1 MGNSPDG
8 KHRLVHVLK
17 FILEN
22 CDEEYPAFSATDI
35 QAELS
40 AEEINI
46 NADRRAIYT
55 DIAAIRDVLGL
66 DIEGTPSGK
75 FRLKTRPFQ
84 YDDLCMIA
92 ECIYA
97 AKFISDDHARR
108 LIETLG
114 RFASNPQADKLMEEV
129 FLCQRVK
136 TGQKDVLAVIRDLRK
151 AIKEKKKIQFKYL
164 HREIDDVT
172 KEVVRN
178 RGKRF
183 TVSPYKLMIS
193 DGNYYLL
200 AYSEQ
205 ARDMRLFRV
214 DKIQKVEIL
223 QILRTG
229 QPVFDQMDLSTYTK
243 RVFFMNPG
251 DQQKV
256 SLRFERKL
264 LDSVVERLGAEGDII
279 YRPDGPDHFVVNADI
294 EISNQF
300 FGWLSSFGAK
310 AKIMYPQSLA
320 EEYTAHLQEIIQQHQ
335 E

>member
-1 MGNSPDG
+1 MGNSSDS
-8 KHRLVHVLK
+8 KRRLVHVLK
-17 FILEN
+17 YILEN

-35 QAELS
+35 QEGLS

-46 NADRRAIYT
+46 NADRRAIYS

-75 FRLKTRPFQ
+75 FRLKSRPFQ

-114 RFASNPQADKLMEEV
+114 KFASNPQADKLMEEV

-136 TGQKDVLAVIRDLRK
+136 TGQKDILAVIRDLRK

-178 RGKRF
+178 KGRRF

-200 AYSEQ
+200 AYSDQ
-205 ARDMRLFRV
+205 ATDMRLFRV
-214 DKIQKVEIL
+214 DKIHKVEIL
-223 QILRTG
+223 EVLRRG
-229 QPVFDQMDLSTYTK
+229 QHVFDNMDLTTYTK

-251 DQQKV
+251 EQQKV
-256 SLRFERKL
+256 SLRFDRKL
-264 LDSVVERLGAEGDII
+264 LDSVVERVGAEGDII
-279 YRPDGPDHFVVNADI
+279 YRPDDSAHFVVTADI

-300 FGWLSSFGAK
+300 FGWLASFGAK
-310 AKIMYPQSLA
+310 ARIMYPQSLA
-320 EEYTAHLQEIIQQHQ
+320 EQYTAYLQEIIQQHQ